1 MIMTVYITDICAA
14 LCPAEADIGR
24 ADAARTARVKSAV
37 FDKLGVDAPHPAR
50 SSLSRAG
57 RITRRT
63 ALIAAVLAAL
73 LGATAY
79 AVASF
84 TLNRRDVA
92 PGESVTGYWTYVD
105 ENGAI
110 TESQKLTYPNA
121 GMVFTFSGPESAYN
135 KPEFRCFYLPCDPTE
150 GFTDENGWTTHLTGT
165 QPTGHSFPYYIT
177 ASNVPTAK
185 HQYVING
192 RAEPV
197 EETDWGVW
205 HVLKITSDYSECSDM
220 FRYDNDRVNY
230 ILLFDAERGYF
241 VKICGTSDLETLEQ
255 IAREMEIRESAEPYT
270 PNTAMSES
278 ISILEPGRG

>member
-1 MIMTVYITDICAA
+1 MTVYITDICAA
-14 LCPAEADIGR
+14 LCPAEADMGR
-24 ADAARTARVKSAV
+24 PDAARTARVKSAV
-37 FDKLGVDAPHPAR
+37 FDKLGVDAPATAR
-50 SSLSRAG
+50 RAAARAG

-63 ALIAAVLAAL
+63 ALLAAVIAAL

-84 TLNRRDVA
+84 TLNRRDVE

-105 ENGAI
+105 ETGAI

-121 GMVFTFSGPESAYN
+121 GMVFTFSGPEAAYN

-150 GFTDENGWTTHLTGT
+150 GFTDENGWTSYLTGT
-165 QPTGHSFPYYIT
+165 PPTGHSFPYCIT
-177 ASNVPTAK
+177 ASNVPTDK

-192 RAEPV
+192 RAELV
-197 EETDWGVW
+197 EETDWDAW
-205 HVLKITSDYSECSDM
+205 HVLKVTSDYSGCSDI

-241 VKICGTSDLETLEQ
+241 VKLSGTSDMETLEH
-255 IAREMEIRESAEPYT
+255 IAREMEIRESAAPYT
-270 PNTAMSES
+270 PNTAVSES
-278 ISILEPGRG
+278 ISILESGRR